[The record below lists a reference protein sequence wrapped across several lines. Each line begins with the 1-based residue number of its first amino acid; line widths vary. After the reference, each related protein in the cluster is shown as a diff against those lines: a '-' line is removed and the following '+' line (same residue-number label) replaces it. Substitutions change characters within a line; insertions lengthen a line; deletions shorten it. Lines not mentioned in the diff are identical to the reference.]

1 MNHRFELLIITK
13 KVNINGLLYNIQYIS
28 ELFESLKTSTRMIN
42 NLESTS
48 ICDIK
53 YKIVFLGN
61 MSVGKSSIIER
72 FINGNFD

>member
-1 MNHRFELLIITK
+1 M
-13 KVNINGLLYNIQYIS
+13 IS
-28 ELFESLKTSTRMIN
+28 

-61 MSVGKSSIIER
+61 MSVGKSSII
-72 FINGNFD
+72 